1 MRDIVNDLFLSK
13 FKDQTLVDA
22 ISRPTILT
30 TVNNILRMEAEDL
43 EKEIDEGNV
52 DLGKKSK
59 ENYIRDFIENRRL
72 KISKEIYDEVVEQ
85 SMKK

>member
-43 EKEIDEGNV
+43 EKEIDE
-52 DLGKKSK
+52 
-59 ENYIRDFIENRRL
+59 
-72 KISKEIYDEVVEQ
+72 
-85 SMKK
+85 